1 MTFFVGPNFSL
12 LHSSNL
18 FPSNGE
24 LWLGLEYM
32 FWVQTA
38 HGINGTK
45 LCNFIRG
52 PSPSMDPQNY
62 KYVCYDQFQIG
73 DVGTDYAI
81 LTAGLVYKKIIR

>member
-1 MTFFVGPNFSL
+1 
-12 LHSSNL
+12 
-18 FPSNGE
+18 
-24 LWLGLEYM
+24 M